1 MKKELNKSDIK
12 VIHSHSFKEMKLK
25 KKMPYPFN
33 EKLICLLKDENKFE
47 QEYYYIENGKD
58 YAFFILYK
66 NKMNIFTFGKLKCF
80 INLKIIGYPCSLSNC
95 GYITNN
101 ERFMFDYIKTISG
114 AKLVLNVSNPILI
127 ENMTVGETLP
137 TCIFKNT
144 FSSVDEY
151 LTSLRSGYRRRIN
164 IAINNCKD
172 IEIKEINDNSIN
184 VYDLYLN
191 TYNKSNY
198 KLEKLEKGFF
208 EKIEAQKLV
217 FLKNNKPV
225 GFVLI
230 KQDNDKLIFML
241 CGMDYQYDTT
251 DLYYYML
258 FNIIKYA
265 IDHNCEIIDF
275 GQTSEE
281 TKMKFGALLEEKYFY
296 AHHTNPILNYAV
308 KLGKNILEYK
318 YDFPEYRVFK
328 EET

>member
-1 MKKELNKSDIK
+1 MKKELNKLDIK

-80 INLKIIGYPCSLSNC
+80 LNLKVIGYPCSLSNC

-127 ENMTVGETLP
+127 EDMTVGETLP

-144 FSSVDEY
+144 FSSLDEY

-172 IEIKEINDNSIN
+172 IEIKEINDNSID

-281 TKMKFGALLEEKYFY
+281 TKMKFGALLDEKYFY